1 MVNLNRTTVYLNP
14 KVHRALK
21 VKAATSDS
29 SISQL
34 VNRAVLEALRE
45 DAIDLK
51 TFRKRAKEPV
61 CPLEKVLAELKQDGQ
76 L

>member
-21 VKAATSDS
+21 VKAATTDS

-34 VNRAVLEALRE
+34 VNRAVLEVLRE
-45 DAIDLK
+45 DVIDLK
-51 TFRKRAKEPV
+51 SFRKRAKEPV
-61 CPLEKVLAELKQDGQ
+61 RPLKKVLAELERDGQ

>member
-21 VKAATSDS
+21 VKAATTDS

-34 VNRAVLEALRE
+34 VNRAVLEVLKE
-45 DAIDLK
+45 DVIDLK
-51 TFRKRAKEPV
+51 SFRKRAKEPV
-61 CPLEKVLAELKQDGQ
+61 RPLKKVLAELERDGQ